1 MKELS
6 RAQKARNLRYKKAVL
21 DGLNLEAIQTEFY
34 EISEECDNIRWVADG
49 DEGTLIAAMDGD
61 EEEAF
66 EFRMMFSEL
75 STECEMLQDLLS
87 GEYVFEHF
95 DDFLAGAADGSG
107 MRMLGYDDYEED
119 YYTLTSFDGNAGC
132 KEAKRRLERLT
143 KKELIEGAS
152 QTFRILMCFLNV
164 RYKFDYLKAA
174 FDVLKGEN
182 TSLLDMV
189 RQIEKLYDTAMSD
202 DYPANR
208 EAEKELDKVIGA
220 MPERMW
226 VE

>member
-75 STECEMLQDLLS
+75 SSECERLNDLLYENYIS
-87 GEYVFEHF
+87 EHF
-95 DDFLAGAADGSG
+95 DDFFAGISDGSG

-119 YYTLTSFDGNAGC
+119 YYGLTSFEGRAGC
-132 KEAKRRLERLT
+132 REAQKRLERLT
-143 KKELIEGAS
+143 KKELLEAAS
-152 QTFRILMCFLNV
+152 QAFRIMVCFLNV
-164 RYKFDYLKAA
+164 RYKFDYLQAA
-174 FDVLKGEN
+174 FDVIKGLN
-182 TSLLDMV
+182 KALLDMV
-189 RQIEKLYDTAMSD
+189 RQIDELYDTAMSD

-220 MPERMW
+220 MPERIW
-226 VE
+226 CE